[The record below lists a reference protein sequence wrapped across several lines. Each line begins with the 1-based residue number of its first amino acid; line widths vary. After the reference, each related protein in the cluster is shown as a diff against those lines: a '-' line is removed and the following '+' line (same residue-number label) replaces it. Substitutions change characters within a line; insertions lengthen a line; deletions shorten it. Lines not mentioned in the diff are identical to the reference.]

1 MSNYDTIKM
10 VINMDKIVLVDGNNL
25 LFRSYYATAYSGN
38 FMNNSKGFPTNGL
51 YGLVNMLNK
60 IIKEENPKYMLVAF
74 DKGKTFRHD
83 EFKEYKEGRIK
94 MPEDL
99 GKQFVVAKK
108 LLPLMGIKCLE
119 VDNYEADDII
129 GTYSKIISDTNN
141 KGLIVSSDKDL
152 LQLINKNNTVKLL
165 KSHDYI
171 MMDENEFMNTYGLT
185 PDKMIDLKG
194 LMGDPSD
201 NIPGVKGIGEKTA
214 LKLLQKY
221 GSIEGLYENID
232 DVTGSTKDKLVEG
245 KESAFM
251 SKKIA
256 TIYKEVPVDYK
267 LEDLEYTGP
276 TDELKDMYNELEF
289 YSFLK
294 EVKVNKPV
302 DTNVSVKI
310 VNDINDVKVK
320 SPLAVYLEIDNEN
333 YHDGNIF
340 GLSVYDG
347 ENSYYIPKDVLVKN
361 PKFLSLFDIYTYD
374 LKKLIVSLNKI
385 NIKVNKCLF
394 DTALACYILNY
405 NLKEDISYI
414 ANEFGHDVPDYNLM
428 LKDKELNE
436 EKIANIGA
444 LKTKFIYETKDRLYK
459 EMEEEQSLDL
469 FNNIEMKLSY
479 VLASMEIEGVRVD
492 LNELDKRGEVLNK
505 RIEEL
510 TKEIYDLAGSEFN
523 IQSPKQLGDILF
535 VKMGIPYPK
544 KNAKSYS
551 TSREILDKLIGI
563 NPIIDKLIEYRTLT
577 KLYNTYIIGIK
588 NSIKDDNKLHTIYTQ
603 TLTRTGRL
611 SSIEPNLQ
619 NIPVRF
625 EEGKLIRKAFI
636 PEEGCTFISSDYSQ
650 IELRVFASMA
660 NEESMM
666 DAFKKGMDIHTKTAM
681 EIFNKPK
688 DEITKNM
695 RRQAKAVNFG
705 ILYGISNFGLSED
718 IGTSVKNAKVFMD
731 RYLEVFPKIKEYQ
744 DKLVSDAY
752 KNGYVTTL
760 FNRKRKIDEL
770 NNTNYIIRSQGERI
784 ALNTP
789 VQGTAA
795 DIIKIAM
802 INIFEE
808 FNKKNLKSKMIL
820 QIHDELIF
828 NVYKDEEKIVKEIIK
843 DKMENAY
850 KLSVPL
856 TVDIEEGNNWYDAK

>member
-1 MSNYDTIKM
+1 M
-10 VINMDKIVLVDGNNL
+10 VIIMDKIVLVDGNNL

-74 DKGKTFRHD
+74 DKGKTFRHE

-99 GKQFVVAKK
+99 GKQFVVAKE
-108 LLPLMGIKCLE
+108 LLPKMGIKCLE

-165 KSHDYI
+165 KSHDYL
-171 MMDENEFMNTYGLT
+171 MMDENEFINTYGLT

-232 DVTGSTKDKLVEG
+232 DISGSTKDKLVDG
-245 KESAFM
+245 KNSAFM

-256 TIYKEVPVDYK
+256 TIYKEVPVPYK

-276 TDELKDMYNELEF
+276 TPELKDMYNELEF

-294 EVKVNKPV
+294 EVKVNKKV
-302 DTNVSVKI
+302 DTNVSVNI
-310 VNDINDVKVK
+310 VSDINEVKVK
-320 SPLAVYLEIDNEN
+320 SPISVYLEIDNEN

-385 NIKVNKCLF
+385 NIKINKCLF

-405 NLKEDISYI
+405 NLKDDISYI
-414 ANEFGHDVPDYNLM
+414 ANEFGYDVEDYNLM

-436 EKIANIGA
+436 EKIASIGA
-444 LKTKFIYETKDRLYK
+444 IKTKFIYETKDRLYE
-459 EMEEEQSLDL
+459 EMKSEESLDL
-469 FNNIEMKLSY
+469 FNDIEMKLSY

-492 LNELDKRGEVLNK
+492 LNELEKRGEVLNK

-523 IQSPKQLGDILF
+523 IQSPKQLSDILF

-544 KNAKSYS
+544 RGAKSYS
-551 TSREILDKLIGI
+551 TSREILDKLVGI
-563 NPIIDKLIEYRTLT
+563 NPIIDRLIEYRTLT

-588 NSIKDDNKLHTIYTQ
+588 NSLKEDGKLHTIYTQ

-619 NIPVRF
+619 NIPIRF

-636 PEEGCTFISSDYSQ
+636 PEEECTFISSDYSQ

-660 NEESMM
+660 NEESMIE
-666 DAFKKGMDIHTKTAM
+666 AFKNGMDIHTKTAM
-681 EIFNKPK
+681 EIFNKSE
-688 DEITKNM
+688 DEVTKNM

-718 IGTSVKNAKVFMD
+718 IGISVKDAKEFMN

-744 DKLVSDAY
+744 DKLVEGAY

-760 FNRKRKIDEL
+760 FNRKRKIEEL

-828 NVYKDEEKIVKEIIK
+828 NVYRDEEDVVKKIIK

-856 TVDIEEGNNWYDAK
+856 VVDIEEGNNWYDAK

>member
-10 VINMDKIVLVDGNNL
+10 VIIMDKIVLVDGNNL

-60 IIKEENPKYMLVAF
+60 IIREENPKYMLVAF
-74 DKGKTFRHD
+74 DKGKTFRH
-83 EFKEYKEGRIK
+83 EKYKEYKEGRIK

-99 GKQFVVAKK
+99 GKQFVVAKE
-108 LLPLMGIKCLE
+108 LLPKMGIKCLE
-119 VDNYEADDII
+119 VENYEADDII
-129 GTYSKIISDTNN
+129 GTYSKMITDTNN

-152 LQLINKNNTVKLL
+152 LQLIDKNNTVKLL
-165 KSHDYI
+165 KSKDYI
-171 MMDENEFMNTYGLT
+171 MMDEEEFKREYGLD
-185 PDKMIDLKG
+185 PIKMIDLKG
-194 LMGDPSD
+194 LMGDSSD

-214 LKLLQKY
+214 LKLLQEY
-221 GSIEGLYENID
+221 GSLEGLYEHIED
-232 DVTGSTKDKLVEG
+232 LKGATKDKLVEG
-245 KESAFM
+245 KESAFT
-251 SKKIA
+251 SKEIA

-267 LEDLEYTGP
+267 LEDLLYTGP

-302 DTNVSVKI
+302 DSNVSVKI
-310 VNDINDVKVK
+310 VSDINEVKVK
-320 SPLAVYLEIDNEN
+320 SPISIYLELDNQN
-333 YHDGNIF
+333 YHDGNVF

-347 ENSYYIPKDVLVKN
+347 ENSYFIPKEILEKN
-361 PKFLSLFDIYTYD
+361 PKFLDFFDIYTYD

-385 NIKVNKCLF
+385 NISIKKCSF

-405 NLKEDISYI
+405 NLKDDISYI
-414 ANEFGHDVPDYNLM
+414 ANEFGYDVEDYNIM
-428 LKDKELNE
+428 LKDKELSL
-436 EKIANIGA
+436 EKIATIGA
-444 LKTKFIYETKDRLYK
+444 LKAKFIYETKDRLYE
-459 EMEEEQSLDL
+459 EMKSESSLDL
-469 FNNIEMKLSY
+469 FNDIEMKLSY

-505 RIEEL
+505 RIDEL
-510 TKEIYDLAGSEFN
+510 TKEIYDLSGEEFN
-523 IQSPKQLGDILF
+523 IQSPKQLSDILF

-544 KNAKSYS
+544 RGAKSFS

-588 NSIKDDNKLHTIYTQ
+588 NALKEDGKLHTIYTQ

-619 NIPVRF
+619 NIPIRF
-625 EEGKLIRKAFI
+625 EEGKLIRKAFV
-636 PEEGCTFISSDYSQ
+636 PEEDCTFISSDYSQ

-660 NEESMM
+660 NEESMI

-681 EIFNKPK
+681 EIFNKSK
-688 DEITKNM
+688 DEVTKNM

-718 IGTSVKNAKVFMD
+718 IGISVKDAKVFMD

-744 DKLVSDAY
+744 DKLVEDAY

-760 FNRKRKIDEL
+760 FNRKRKIEEL
-770 NNTNYIIRSQGERI
+770 NNTNYLIRSQGERI

-802 INIFEE
+802 IDIFNE
-808 FNKKNLKSKMIL
+808 FNKKKLKSKMIL

-856 TVDIEEGNNWYDAK
+856 EVDIEEGTNWYDAK

>member
-1 MSNYDTIKM
+1 
-10 VINMDKIVLVDGNNL
+10 MDKIVLVDGNNL

-60 IIKEENPKYMLVAF
+60 IIKDENPKYMLVAF
-74 DKGKTFRHD
+74 DKGKTFRH
-83 EFKEYKEGRIK
+83 EEYKEYKEGRIK

-99 GKQFVVAKK
+99 AKQFVVAKE
-108 LLPLMGIKCLE
+108 LLPKMGIKCLE
-119 VDNYEADDII
+119 VENYEADDII
-129 GTYSKIISDTNN
+129 GTYSKMISDTNN

-171 MMDENEFMNTYGLT
+171 MMDENEFKKEYGLD
-185 PDKMIDLKG
+185 PIKMIDLKG
-194 LMGDPSD
+194 LMGDSSD

-221 GSIEGLYENID
+221 NTIEGLYENIEELS
-232 DVTGSTKDKLVEG
+232 GSTKDKLVDG
-245 KESAFM
+245 KNSAFM

-256 TIYKEVPVDYK
+256 TIYKEVPVPYK

-276 TDELKDMYNELEF
+276 TEELKDMYNELEF

-302 DTNVSVKI
+302 DSNVSVKI
-310 VNDINDVKVK
+310 VSDINEVKVK

-347 ENSYYIPKDVLVKN
+347 DNSYYIPKEILEKN
-361 PKFLSLFDIYTYD
+361 PKFLDFFDIYTYD

-405 NLKEDISYI
+405 NLKDDISYI
-414 ANEFGHDVPDYNLM
+414 ANEFGYDIPDYHLM

-436 EKIANIGA
+436 EKIASVGA
-444 LKTKFIYETKDRLYK
+444 VKAKFIYETKNRLYE
-459 EMEEEQSLDL
+459 EMEEESSLDL

-510 TKEIYDLAGSEFN
+510 TKEIYELSGEEFN
-523 IQSPKQLGDILF
+523 IQSPKQLSDILF

-563 NPIIDKLIEYRTLT
+563 NPIIDILIEYRTLT

-588 NSIKDDNKLHTIYTQ
+588 NAIKEDNKLHTIYTQ

-619 NIPVRF
+619 NIPIRF

-636 PEEGCTFISSDYSQ
+636 PEDNCTFISSDYSQ

-660 NEESMM
+660 NEESMIE
-666 DAFKKGMDIHTKTAM
+666 AFKNGLDIHTKTAM

-718 IGTSVKNAKVFMD
+718 IGISVKDAKEFMN

-744 DKLVSDAY
+744 DKLVEDAY

-802 INIFEE
+802 INIFDE

-828 NVYKDEEKIVKEIIK
+828 NVYKDEEKEVRNIIK
-843 DKMENAY
+843 EKMENAY

-856 TVDIEEGNNWYDAK
+856 EVDIEEGSNWYDAK

>member
-1 MSNYDTIKM
+1 M
-10 VINMDKIVLVDGNNL
+10 VIDMDKIVLVDGNNL

-60 IIKEENPKYMLVAF
+60 IIREENPKYMLVAF

-83 EFKEYKEGRIK
+83 KYKEYKEGRIK

-99 GKQFVVAKK
+99 GKQFVVAKE
-108 LLPLMGIKCLE
+108 LLPKMGIKCLE

-129 GTYSKIISDTNN
+129 GTYSRIINETNN

-152 LQLINKNNTVKLL
+152 LQLIDKNNTVKLL
-165 KSHDYI
+165 KSKDYI
-171 MMDENEFMNTYGLT
+171 MMDETEFKKEYGLD
-185 PDKMIDLKG
+185 PIKMIDLKG

-214 LKLLQKY
+214 LKLLQEY
-221 GSIEGLYENID
+221 GSFEGLYEHID
-232 DVTGSTKDKLVEG
+232 EIKGATKDKLVEG
-245 KESAFM
+245 KESAFN
-251 SKKIA
+251 SKEIA
-256 TIYKEVPVDYK
+256 TIYKEVPVTYS
-267 LEDLEYTGP
+267 LEDLLYTGP
-276 TDELKDMYNELEF
+276 TEELKDMYNELEF

-302 DTNVSVKI
+302 DNTTNVKI
-310 VNDINDVKVK
+310 VNDINEVKVK
-320 SPLAVYLEIDNEN
+320 NPISIYLELDNPN

-347 ENSYYIPKDVLVKN
+347 ENSYFIPKEVLESN
-361 PKFLSLFDIYTYD
+361 PKFLEFFDIYTYD
-374 LKKLIVSLNKI
+374 LKKLIVSLNKV
-385 NIKVNKCLF
+385 NIKINKCLF

-414 ANEFGHDVPDYNLM
+414 ANEFGYDVEDYNLM
-428 LKDKELNE
+428 LKDKELSL
-436 EKIANIGA
+436 EKIATIGA
-444 LKTKFIYETKDRLYK
+444 LKAKFIYETKDRLYE
-459 EMEEEQSLDL
+459 EMEEEKSLDL
-469 FNNIEMKLSY
+469 FNDIEMKLSY

-505 RIEEL
+505 RIDEL
-510 TKEIYDLAGSEFN
+510 TKEIYELSGEEFN
-523 IQSPKQLGDILF
+523 IQSPKQLSDILF

-544 KNAKSYS
+544 KNAKSFS

-588 NSIKDDNKLHTIYTQ
+588 NALKEDGKLHTIYTQ

-619 NIPVRF
+619 NIPIRF
-625 EEGKLIRKAFI
+625 EEGKLIRKAFV
-636 PEEGCTFISSDYSQ
+636 PEEDCTFISSDYSQ

-660 NEESMM
+660 NEESMIE
-666 DAFKKGMDIHTKTAM
+666 AFKNGLDIHTKTAM
-681 EIFNKPK
+681 EIFNKSK
-688 DEITKNM
+688 DEVTKNM

-718 IGTSVKNAKVFMD
+718 IGISVKDAKVFMD

-744 DKLVSDAY
+744 DKLVEDAY

-760 FNRKRKIDEL
+760 FNRKRKIEEL

-802 INIFEE
+802 IDIFNE
-808 FNKKNLKSKMIL
+808 FNKKKLKSKMIL

-828 NVYKDEEKIVKEIIK
+828 NVYKDEEKLVKEIIK

-856 TVDIEEGNNWYDAK
+856 EVDIEEGTNWYDAK

>member
-1 MSNYDTIKM
+1 
-10 VINMDKIVLVDGNNL
+10 MDKIVLVDGNNL

-60 IIKEENPKYMLVAF
+60 IIKDENPKYMLVAF
-74 DKGKTFRHD
+74 DKGKTFRH
-83 EFKEYKEGRIK
+83 EEYKEYKEGRIK
-94 MPEDL
+94 MPDDL
-99 GKQFVVAKK
+99 AKQFVVAKE
-108 LLPLMGIKCLE
+108 LLPKMGIKCLE
-119 VDNYEADDII
+119 VENYEADDII
-129 GTYSKIISDTNN
+129 GTYSKMISDTNN

-221 GSIEGLYENID
+221 NTIEGLYENIEELS
-232 DVTGSTKDKLVEG
+232 GSTKDKLVEG
-245 KESAFM
+245 KNSAFM

-256 TIYKEVPVDYK
+256 TIYKEVPVPYK

-276 TDELKDMYNELEF
+276 TPELKDMYNELEF

-302 DTNVSVKI
+302 DSNVSVKI
-310 VNDINDVKVK
+310 VSDINEVKVK
-320 SPLAVYLEIDNEN
+320 SPIAVYLEIDNEN

-347 ENSYYIPKDVLVKN
+347 DNSYYIPKDILEKN
-361 PKFLSLFDIYTYD
+361 PKFLDFFDIYTYD

-405 NLKEDISYI
+405 NLKDDISYI
-414 ANEFGHDVPDYNLM
+414 ANEFGYDIPDYHLM

-444 LKTKFIYETKDRLYK
+444 LKAKFIYETKSRLFEEMK
-459 EMEEEQSLDL
+459 EESSLDL

-492 LNELDKRGEVLNK
+492 LNELDKRGDVLNK

-510 TKEIYDLAGSEFN
+510 TKEIYSLSKEEFN
-523 IQSPKQLGDILF
+523 IQSPKQLSDILF

-588 NSIKDDNKLHTIYTQ
+588 NAIKEDNKLHTIYTQ

-619 NIPVRF
+619 NIPIRF

-636 PEEGCTFISSDYSQ
+636 PEDNCTFISSDYSQ

-660 NEESMM
+660 NEESMIE
-666 DAFKKGMDIHTKTAM
+666 AFKKGLDIHTKTAM
-681 EIFNKPK
+681 EIFNKSK
-688 DEITKNM
+688 NEVTKNM

-718 IGTSVKNAKVFMD
+718 IGISVKDAKVFMD

-744 DKLVSDAY
+744 DKLVEDAY

-808 FNKKNLKSKMIL
+808 FNKKRLKSKMIL

-828 NVYKDEEKIVKEIIK
+828 NVYKDEEKVVKKIIK

-856 TVDIEEGNNWYDAK
+856 EVDIEEGKNWYDAK

>member
-1 MSNYDTIKM
+1 
-10 VINMDKIVLVDGNNL
+10 MDKIVLVDGNNL

-74 DKGKTFRHD
+74 DKGKTFRH
-83 EFKEYKEGRIK
+83 EEYKEYKEGRIK

-99 GKQFVVAKK
+99 AKQFVVAKE
-108 LLPLMGIKCLE
+108 LLPKMGIKCLE
-119 VDNYEADDII
+119 VENYEADDII
-129 GTYSKIISDTNN
+129 GTYSKMISDTNN

-221 GSIEGLYENID
+221 NSIEGLYENIEELS
-232 DVTGSTKDKLVEG
+232 GSTKDKLVEG
-245 KESAFM
+245 KNSAFM

-256 TIYKEVPVDYK
+256 TIYKEVPVPYK

-276 TDELKDMYNELEF
+276 TPELKDMYNELEF

-302 DTNVSVKI
+302 DSNVSVKI
-310 VNDINDVKVK
+310 VSDINEVKVK
-320 SPLAVYLEIDNEN
+320 SPISVYLEIDNEN

-347 ENSYYIPKDVLVKN
+347 DNSYYIRKEILEKN
-361 PKFLSLFDIYTYD
+361 PKFLDFFDIYTYD

-405 NLKEDISYI
+405 NLKDDISYI
-414 ANEFGHDVPDYNLM
+414 ANEFGYDIPDYHLM
-428 LKDKELNE
+428 LKDKDLNE

-444 LKTKFIYETKDRLYK
+444 LKAKFIYETKNRLYE
-459 EMEEEQSLDL
+459 EMEEESSLDL

-510 TKEIYDLAGSEFN
+510 TSEIYSLSGEEFN
-523 IQSPKQLGDILF
+523 IQSPKQLSDILF

-588 NSIKDDNKLHTIYTQ
+588 NAIKEDNKLHTIYTQ

-619 NIPVRF
+619 NIPIRY

-636 PEEGCTFISSDYSQ
+636 PEDNCTFISSDYSQ

-660 NEESMM
+660 NEESMIE
-666 DAFKKGMDIHTKTAM
+666 AFKNGLDIHTKTAM

-718 IGTSVKNAKVFMD
+718 IGISVKDAKVFMD

-744 DKLVSDAY
+744 DKLVEDAY

-802 INIFEE
+802 INIYDE

-856 TVDIEEGNNWYDAK
+856 EVDIEEGSNWYDAK

>member
-1 MSNYDTIKM
+1 ME
-10 VINMDKIVLVDGNNL
+10 KIVLVDGNNL

-74 DKGKTFRHD
+74 DKGKTFRH
-83 EFKEYKEGRIK
+83 EEYKEYKEGRIK
-94 MPEDL
+94 MPDDL
-99 GKQFVVAKK
+99 AKQFVVAKE
-108 LLPLMGIKCLE
+108 LLPAMGIKCLE
-119 VDNYEADDII
+119 IDNYEADDII
-129 GTYSKIISDTNN
+129 GTYSKIISETNN

-194 LMGDPSD
+194 LMGDSSD

-221 GSIEGLYENID
+221 NSIEGVYENIED
-232 DVTGSTKDKLVEG
+232 ITGSTKDKLIEG
-245 KESAFM
+245 KEDAFM

-256 TIYKEVPVDYK
+256 TIYKEVPVEYK

-276 TDELKDMYNELEF
+276 TDKLKDMYNELEF

-302 DTNVSVKI
+302 DSNVSVKI
-310 VNDINDVKVK
+310 VSDINEVKVQ
-320 SPLAVYLEIDNEN
+320 SPISVYLEIDNEN

-347 ENSYYIPKDVLVKN
+347 ENSFYIPKDVLEKN
-361 PKFLSLFDIYTYD
+361 PKFLNFFDIYTYD

-414 ANEFGHDVPDYNLM
+414 ANEFGYDVEDYHIM

-436 EKIANIGA
+436 EKIATIGA
-444 LKTKFIYETKDRLYK
+444 LKAKFIYETKDRLYE
-459 EMEEEQSLDL
+459 EMKNEEALDL
-469 FNNIEMKLSY
+469 FNDIEMKLSY
-479 VLASMEIEGVRVD
+479 VLASMEIEGVKVD

-510 TKEIYDLAGSEFN
+510 TKEIYDFAGTEFN

-563 NPIIDKLIEYRTLT
+563 NPIIEKLIEYRTLT

-588 NSIKDDNKLHTIYTQ
+588 NAIKEDNKLHTIYTQ

-619 NIPVRF
+619 NIPIRF

-636 PEEGCTFISSDYSQ
+636 PEDNCIFISSDYSQ

-660 NEESMM
+660 NEESMI
-666 DAFKKGMDIHTKTAM
+666 DAFNKGLDIHTKTAM
-681 EIFNKPK
+681 EIFNKSK
-688 DEITKNM
+688 DEVTKNM

-718 IGTSVKNAKVFMD
+718 IGISVKDAKVFMD

-744 DKLVSDAY
+744 DKLVEGAY

-760 FNRKRKIDEL
+760 FNRKRKIEEL

-828 NVYKDEEKIVKEIIK
+828 NVYEDEEETVRKIIK

-856 TVDIEEGNNWYDAK
+856 TVDIEEGKNWYDAK